1 MFKETPFKFLFFFIL
16 KIYNQINL
24 FFKIYRY
31 LPQVAC
37 WEELSRFYVQ
47 SQLML
52 SRCLVEWMIILDLQF
67 KSIRHRLKRAYKDKI
82 RVADKQW
89 PQIRHLKENQGIMSS
104 SNKALKLWLQGCL
117 IWTRLFQSLSLDS
130 YLLYLWSRQGLLK
143 FFKFKNL
150 KIFKISNITNFCFS
164 IIIYHF
170 NLLFS

>member
-1 MFKETPFKFLFFFIL
+1 
-16 KIYNQINL
+16 
-24 FFKIYRY
+24 
-31 LPQVAC
+31 
-37 WEELSRFYVQ
+37 
-47 SQLML
+47 ML

-67 KSIRHRLKRAYKDKI
+67 KSIRRLLKRAYKDKI

-130 YLLYLWSRQGLLK
+130 YLLYLRSRQGLLK

-150 KIFKISNITNFCFS
+150 KILKYQILPIFAAVSFFIIS
-164 IIIYHF
+164 IYF
-170 NLLFS
+170 LAKSSKDSGPLKTLA